1 MCEELM
7 TKKDKDTCDEEIPN
21 DEEIGN
27 VEATKEDPIEALEEE
42 IIKLNK
48 ELEEKTKEAKE
59 NNDNFLRSRA
69 DLENYKKRVEKE
81 KKEIREFANDNLIM
95 DLLTVVDNMER
106 ALSHINDESN
116 VKSLKEG
123 VDITVNQMI
132 TLLNQFGLEQISAVG
147 ESFDPKVHEAL
158 SHEESADHE
167 PDTVIREMRKGYTLK
182 GRLLRPSIV
191 TVSKSVEDTKR

>member
-1 MCEELM
+1 M
-7 TKKDKDTCDEEIPN
+7 TKKKRDRSDEATPN
-21 DEEIGN
+21 DEVIINIEEEE
-27 VEATKEDPIEALEEE
+27 EASIDALEEK

-48 ELEEKTKEAKE
+48 ELEEKTKEAKD

-95 DLLTVVDNMER
+95 EFLTVVDNMEM
-106 ALSHINDESN
+106 ALSHINDKSN

-123 VDITVNQMI
+123 VDITINQMI
-132 TLLNQFGLEQISAVG
+132 TLLNRFGLEQISAVG
-147 ESFDPKVHEAL
+147 DSFNPKVHEAL
-158 SHEESADHE
+158 SHEENTDHE

-191 TVSKSVEDTKR
+191 TVSKAVEDTKS